1 MRVVW
6 GELGKRAGA
15 GVSVGERMRTEAIWW
30 ARAGAYKRADVG
42 GAYAGGSRSVCER
55 WQVLRRVVQ
64 GGRCKRA
71 VSGSGMECRCRG
83 VCERGRGESII
94 KA

>member
-6 GELGKRAGA
+6 GEMGKRAMMRAGA
-15 GVSVGERMRTEAIWW
+15 GSVCER
-30 ARAGAYKRADVG
+30 KRYG
-42 GAYAGGSRSVCER
+42 GRECRSVCER

-71 VSGSGMECRCRG
+71 GAGVSVGGAYARGSDMADEG
-83 VCERGRGESII
+83 VGEV
-94 KA
+94 